1 MRWRSMAASTRDGM
15 AAHAQGSLSLSPW
28 RRCIGAAAS
37 ALHGG
42 NQGLREGA
50 RVEGEGR
57 VGRLEGWAGWAG
69 PCESARA
76 IGGVL
81 LLLRV
86 LRHRRWSASSTV
98 AYAVAAL
105 CARARARECA
115 SVLRQA
121 CVCPR
126 LAAMF
131 KTKCARERASCRVC
145 FCSLIVVI
153 TSPLFTFLL
162 GANPSASELRRIS
175 RLTELSETER
185 YVQDPALPVTCK
197 RIPCRAGPK
206 RGRSGAASV
215 APACLLHDTPHT
227 ERAPCV
233 GGQAADV
240 TETPDPTR
248 ERKDQ
253 PKQKSEERRKK
264 E

>member
-1 MRWRSMAASTRDGM
+1 MRCAAEPKARARRHGQRTSALHMMLTPCVLRAPGAPPRAVRLVGEQIKRHCRGWELPRGAKATMRWRSMAASTRDGM
-15 AAHAQGSLSLSPW
+15 AAHAQGSSLSLSPW

-76 IGGVL
+76 VGGVL

-131 KTKCARERASCRVC
+131 KTKCARERRVAEYVLVTDCR
-145 FCSLIVVI
+145 VI

-162 GANPSASELRRIS
+162 GANPSASTLR
-175 RLTELSETER
+175 
-185 YVQDPALPVTCK
+185 
-197 RIPCRAGPK
+197 
-206 RGRSGAASV
+206 
-215 APACLLHDTPHT
+215 
-227 ERAPCV
+227 
-233 GGQAADV
+233 
-240 TETPDPTR
+240 
-248 ERKDQ
+248 
-253 PKQKSEERRKK
+253 
-264 E
+264 

>member
-1 MRWRSMAASTRDGM
+1 MRCAAEPKARARRHGQRTSALHMMLTPCVLRAPGAPPRAVRLVVEQIKRHCCGWELPRGAKATMRWRSMAASTRDGM

-28 RRCIGAAAS
+28 RRCKGAAAS

-76 IGGVL
+76 VGGVL

-121 CVCPR
+121 CVCPSPR
-126 LAAMF
+126 RDVPNEM
-131 KTKCARERASCRVC
+131 CAREASCRVC
-145 FCSLIVVI
+145 FC
-153 TSPLFTFLL
+153 
-162 GANPSASELRRIS
+162 
-175 RLTELSETER
+175 
-185 YVQDPALPVTCK
+185 
-197 RIPCRAGPK
+197 
-206 RGRSGAASV
+206 
-215 APACLLHDTPHT
+215 H
-227 ERAPCV
+227 
-233 GGQAADV
+233 
-240 TETPDPTR
+240 
-248 ERKDQ
+248 
-253 PKQKSEERRKK
+253 
-264 E
+264 